1 MVIDRAAATGL
12 SRCDERICVTATAG
26 GERPGQ
32 GRRDLG
38 ATPPDHGAGAATG
51 YDPAA
56 VLPRRPGVPGR
67 PAAPAPTRRARPVPA
82 AGAAGHGAALA
93 ARSPSPPSR
102 GQIPP
107 QAPGADRAPSAP
119 SASWYCALHERTRPG
134 ATGAST
140 ANSSSS
146 ASRPPPPPCGR
157 SFTTPGSTRR
167 PSVPQPPGLT
177 SSAPRPTP
185 CWPATSSR
193 PSPWAL
199 PSVRLGG
206 HRARHPADP
215 DPGYNP
221 SSDCLLGRPSREEP
235 RHGS

>member
-1 MVIDRAAATGL
+1 
-12 SRCDERICVTATAG
+12 
-26 GERPGQ
+26 
-32 GRRDLG
+32 
-38 ATPPDHGAGAATG
+38 
-51 YDPAA
+51 
-56 VLPRRPGVPGR
+56 
-67 PAAPAPTRRARPVPA
+67 
-82 AGAAGHGAALA
+82 
-93 ARSPSPPSR
+93 
-102 GQIPP
+102 
-107 QAPGADRAPSAP
+107 
-119 SASWYCALHERTRPG
+119 LHERTRPG

-146 ASRPPPPPCGR
+146 ASRPPPPPWEILHDARIDPAPERTSTTRADFLR
-157 SFTTPGSTRR
+157 S
-167 PSVPQPPGLT
+167 
-177 SSAPRPTP
+177 PRPTP